1 LGPVEWPWIWTCR
14 PGRAGSAIQTT
25 APILRRGPAAHSPD
39 HYQVGAGRRPSLW
52 EFVFEIG
59 VLSFARSRL
68 TSTFAEEMKT
78 LLLSIFV
85 AQISAAFCHA
95 EDAQFRFNRAVGV
108 SGLACEVSDGEG
120 KRTTIK
126 FSDES
131 NTKAKFLLDSLL
143 SNEGVW
149 GALSPEVDPRGITW
163 DQGIIL
169 IGKFSSEEKITPY
182 IENGAAQEPYREFKL
197 SGIQV
202 QMPFAQWIQTDKE
215 DPISSPYVVIYHLSL
230 ESLFPKG
237 LSYEGVP
244 LELRG
249 YETKSKSE
257 QGAAGQPATRPESK

>member
-1 LGPVEWPWIWTCR
+1 
-14 PGRAGSAIQTT
+14 
-25 APILRRGPAAHSPD
+25 
-39 HYQVGAGRRPSLW
+39 
-52 EFVFEIG
+52 
-59 VLSFARSRL
+59 
-68 TSTFAEEMKT
+68 MKS
-78 LLLSIFV
+78 LLLSLFV
-85 AQISAAFCHA
+85 AKISAAACHA
-95 EDAQFRFNRAVGV
+95 EDAQFRFHRAAGV
-108 SGLACEVSDGEG
+108 TGLACEVSDGAG

-126 FSDES
+126 FADES
-131 NTKAKFLLDSLL
+131 NPKAQFLLDSLL

-149 GALSPEVDPRGITW
+149 GALSPEVDPRGVTW

-169 IGKFSSEEKITPY
+169 IGDLSSEEKTTPY
-182 IENGAAQEPYREFKL
+182 IEHGAAQEPYREFKL

-244 LELRG
+244 LDLRG